1 MADSIVVGESY
12 IVRAPGIL
20 GGSPHIEGRR
30 LGVHTIANLIVRGNA
45 SPEQVAD
52 DYDLTLAQVHAA
64 LAYYYDHPAEID
76 AILDENLR
84 LEKVFSDPVRMAEMR
99 AKTHELM
106 MTRFGDAD
114 MTVAETAE
122 QYEISEPTVRIAIKK
137 GWLPA
142 RKSGATWLIKRRDAQ
157 ARWGDR

>member
-1 MADSIVVGESY
+1 MAISIAIGESY
-12 IVRAPGIL
+12 VVRAPGIL
-20 GGSPHIEGRR
+20 GGKPHIEGYR

-52 DYDLTLAQVHAA
+52 DYGLSLAQVHAA

-84 LEKVFSDPVRMAEMR
+84 LEKEFSDPARMAELR
-99 AKTHELM
+99 AQAHQMM
-106 MTRFGDAD
+106 MTRYGDAD
-114 MTVAETAE
+114 MTVAEIAE
-122 QYEISEPTVRIAIKK
+122 WYEIAEPTVRIAIKK
-137 GWLPA
+137 GWLLA
-142 RKSGATWLIKRRDAQ
+142 RKSGATWLIKRRDAE